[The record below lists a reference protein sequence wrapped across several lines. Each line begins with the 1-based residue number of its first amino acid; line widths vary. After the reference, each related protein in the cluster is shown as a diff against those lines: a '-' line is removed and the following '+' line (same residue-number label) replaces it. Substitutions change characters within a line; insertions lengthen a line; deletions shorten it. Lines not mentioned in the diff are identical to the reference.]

1 MCIILLE
8 TSFDLNVNVVVVVAR
23 ICVAENAMMI
33 NPLQLWFGSTAV
45 LIRRRRG
52 EGRQNITILGEKCTG
67 QKTCATELSKILE
80 GIAAVDIWFRIS
92 DRSMDFHVF
101 ALIIVDSTIIRWHA
115 ALLSYSCV
123 RGTCRK
129 YFFSF
134 FTNVESTQFI
144 IICRIF
150 IDEIWADCWLYFSQF
165 VHCSAVLVYIFRV
178 TDVHERWR
186 VVYYRILQYVRCYFW
201 KIETFM
207 LCVGTR
213 TIPTC
218 YDRTYAYNRRIPQHH
233 NLTK

>member
-80 GIAAVDIWFRIS
+80 GLAAVDIWFRIS

-101 ALIIVDSTIIRWHA
+101 ALIIVDSTIICGRI
-115 ALLSYSCV
+115 SYSCV

-144 IICRIF
+144 IICHTNFYRRNMGRLLILF
-150 IDEIWADCWLYFSQF
+150 FTIRSLQRGSCVHFSGYRRARAVARGILSHIAIRSMLF
-165 VHCSAVLVYIFRV
+165 LKNWNVHVMRRHSDDTY
-178 TDVHERWR
+178 
-186 VVYYRILQYVRCYFW
+186 
-201 KIETFM
+201 M
-207 LCVGTR
+207 LW
-213 TIPTC
+213 
-218 YDRTYAYNRRIPQHH
+218 
-233 NLTK
+233 